1 MTTRI
6 HGLTTKEMVSVLDN
20 PKFLSATE
28 KFYDESRKTNE
39 RYPTQ
44 QKWEKNWPTFCESV
58 LLPFIRKWRVL
69 PPPLE
74 LTYKKDNQQKVIMH
88 LLTGKWG
95 CVAIFPWSTKKEI
108 NQRIRSIRK
117 AIGRPHKDAS
127 VMRKALIAQW
137 LRLHENPSPPR
148 MPSRVEIAQVV
159 WNRQSGLKRLT
170 KKQAM
175 RKLSEEREVELMK
188 RFRSQGLSYQQASQR
203 LYRRAKGG
211 ESKAATMVRMAEKR
225 LEQEQQRQN
234 KELENPGRYDDM
246 AYYLTLLLRE
256 LFSRRPVLKAAKW
269 KGSFLRDY
277 LISSNA

>member
-1 MTTRI
+1 
-6 HGLTTKEMVSVLDN
+6 
-20 PKFLSATE
+20 
-28 KFYDESRKTNE
+28 
-39 RYPTQ
+39 
-44 QKWEKNWPTFCESV
+44 
-58 LLPFIRKWRVL
+58 
-69 PPPLE
+69 
-74 LTYKKDNQQKVIMH
+74 
-88 LLTGKWG
+88 
-95 CVAIFPWSTKKEI
+95 
-108 NQRIRSIRK
+108 
-117 AIGRPHKDAS
+117 
-127 VMRKALIAQW
+127 
-137 LRLHENPSPPR
+137 
-148 MPSRVEIAQVV
+148 
-159 WNRQSGLKRLT
+159 
-170 KKQAM
+170 
-175 RKLSEEREVELMK
+175 MK